1 MALLRRLLLS
11 LPLALALAWPAG
23 AAPAYKPKPEDILYI
38 DLASG
43 RITITMRPDVA
54 PLHVARIRQL
64 VRRGFYDGL
73 AFHRVIKG
81 FLAQTGDPRGNG
93 TGGSG
98 RYLMLEASDL
108 PHERGTVAMA
118 RGLHKDSADSQFFIL
133 MRPEP
138 QLNGKYTIWGK
149 VTQGMELIDRLKTGD
164 AKKDGRV
171 TEPDRIIRA
180 RLAVDVD
187 GQQPAQA
194 TQPQKK

>member
-1 MALLRRLLLS
+1 MLPLRRLLLS
-11 LPLALALAWPAG
+11 LPLMLTLAWPAG
-23 AAPAYKPKPEDILYI
+23 AAPTYKPKPEDILYL

-43 RITITMRPDVA
+43 RVTITMRPDVA

-93 TGGSG
+93 SGGSG

-108 PHERGTVAMA
+108 PHERGTVSMA

-133 MRPEP
+133 MRAEP

-149 VTQGMELIDRLKTGD
+149 VTKGMDLIDRLKTGD
-164 AKKDGRV
+164 TKKDGRV

-180 RLAVDVD
+180 LLAVDAD
-187 GQQPAQA
+187 GPGPAPA
-194 TQPQKK
+194 PEPRKK